1 MAMQVRSI
9 ARATKPHQHT
19 LDDALRPL
27 LALGTP
33 PSSFHSRYQDGK
45 VYIEQN
51 SFTGVDWPAVEA
63 AVASAPAHT
72 EALDVKA
79 QINALPLLMKAIV
92 LSLIDGINVERARHG
107 VAAITPAQAIAQ
119 IVAKVDA
126 IS

>member
-1 MAMQVRSI
+1 MAIRSV
-9 ARATKPHQHT
+9 ARATQPHIST
-19 LDDALRPL
+19 LADTLRPL
-27 LALGTP
+27 LALGAP
-33 PSSFHSRYQDGK
+33 ASSFHLRYQDGK

-63 AVASAPAHT
+63 AVASAPVHS

-126 IS
+126 LG